1 MPIIAPDV
9 VYFNKTNQIEHNY
22 TNISADYNTKKLN
35 CKLNNSNSK
44 VKVFQ
49 KKWILYTADKK
60 REIETYSDSIDF
72 SLAQKFPTLTCET
85 ILFDGLLYK
94 KDLIKESFS
103 VFENWPNISP
113 GVNSYTISSISD
125 FSISNY
131 FKTKEVDQFFFCES
145 GSDNVEENNFC
156 SLIDKETG
164 GIESKNSD
172 YQKISNLLGNEKY
185 RIFNLTV
192 GLKKESNVVS
202 KIGIQFVLN
211 NIDIEKEKIKIPPYI
226 EFKNSIFDKSF
237 ICHSN
242 SFLYNPNN
250 KDFIWYKNDKII
262 PDFNLQVLPEKYIK
276 YGENYQCSNNN
287 GISKVFEIDNKYL
300 EIVGPNQIGF
310 EKNIKP
316 KIIQYS
322 TNLNIMSLKHEWVC
336 KESNN
341 IQCNILD
348 SGEPNTIQI
357 KIIPNDSFKKS
368 LLHEKIKIS
377 LNINNEIFEKEIV
390 IFNVFENQENFDNI
404 SDKLSISA
412 DRNEQIFECNIP
424 ESIQKSSFYNIYWFA
439 GNSEIKD
446 FRNKSTLNYNLNK
459 NYITCIVAG
468 KILNNSIIGAS
479 SYIVRDP
486 NKKNPSWLRDS
497 YVFNLN
503 NISKKFLFKD
513 NLDFHSNHIKCYLS
527 NKENYKLTENICY
540 ADKNN
545 NVFLKFNDTDI
556 NNIKNYIKDSQL
568 IDLFNIPKFPLVIR
582 VFENNKYTNL
592 YSNVKFFISNFKP
605 NILFSGILDLE
616 QGQKCFVITQD
627 PQKLFLST
635 QFILEKNKLN
645 KNIINFERKNSIK
658 NMNIIRLLEKKQIYY
673 YEYNFNFNQKE
684 DFCNIV
690 VTNGTTLSHG
700 KTIKINEKNLENTL
714 KSINNKY
721 KKIEINNISLNNYN
735 VNIKKNY
742 LDNLDKVNIFLHK
755 NNNINSFSPFQ
766 LKFHFINE
774 ETNLD
779 LFYSES
785 GYLENLTKYPI
796 IEKIKKKEAENKLNE
811 EKLDIFN
818 GYFLGS
824 KLSKKDNNEYICE
837 ASFIHIGKPQLL
849 KYHIFLNDQYILSK
863 NSYKNNINFELKNT
877 NNLDTVTCQI
887 EIENKIETSS
897 LTEKDDTGIL
907 SYCYAMDK
915 NNCILSFD
923 CPDIIN
929 LKYKDKELTDL
940 IEEKL
945 INNFKNTSNIKYAYI
960 TIWTESQKN
969 KISLIKKINE
979 IN

>member
-9 VYFNKTNQIEHNY
+9 VYFNNTNQIELNY
-22 TNISADYNTKKLN
+22 TNISADYNSKKLN

-44 VKVFQ
+44 VKIYQ

-72 SLAQKFPTLTCET
+72 SLAQKFPNITCET

-103 VFENWPNISP
+103 TFENWPNISP

-131 FKTKEVDQFFFCES
+131 FKTKEEDQFFFCES
-145 GSDNVEENNFC
+145 GTDNIEENNFC
-156 SLIDKETG
+156 SLIDRETG

-172 YQKISNLLGNEKY
+172 YQKILNLLGNEKY

-211 NIDIEKEKIKIPPYI
+211 NINNENEKIKIPPYI

-237 ICHSN
+237 FCHSN

-250 KDFIWYKNDKII
+250 KDFIWYKNEKII
-262 PDFNLQVLPEKYIK
+262 PDFNLQVLPEKYIE

-300 EIVGPNQIGF
+300 EILGPNQIGF

-316 KIIQYS
+316 KIVQFS
-322 TNLNIMSLKHEWVC
+322 TNLNIMSLKHEWIC

-341 IQCNILD
+341 IQCIILA
-348 SGEPNTIQI
+348 SEKPNTIQI
-357 KIIPNDSFKKS
+357 KIIPNDNFKKS

-377 LNINNEIFEKEIV
+377 LNINNENFDKEIV
-390 IFNVFENQENFDNI
+390 VFNLLENQENIENI
-404 SDKLSISA
+404 SDKLSVTT
-412 DRNEQIFECNIP
+412 DRNEQIFLCNIP
-424 ESIQKSSFYNIYWFA
+424 ESIQNSSFYNIYWFVD
-439 GNSEIKD
+439 NIEITD
-446 FRNKSTLNYNLNK
+446 FRDKSILNYNLNK

-468 KILNNSIIGAS
+468 KILNKSIIGAT

-486 NKKNPSWLRDS
+486 NKKNPSWLKDT

-503 NISKKFLFKD
+503 NISKKYLFKEK
-513 NLDFHSNHIKCYLS
+513 LDFYSGNIKCYLN

-540 ADKNN
+540 KDKKNN
-545 NVFLKFNDTDI
+545 VYLKFNDNDI
-556 NNIKNYIKDSQL
+556 LNIKNYIKDSQL

-592 YSNVKFFISNFKP
+592 YSNVKFFISNYKP
-605 NILFSGILDLE
+605 NILFSGILNLE
-616 QGQKCFVITQD
+616 QGQKCFVVAQD
-627 PQKLFLST
+627 PQNLFLSA
-635 QFILEKNKLN
+635 QFVLEKNKLS
-645 KNIINFERKNSIK
+645 KNIINFDRKNLNK
-658 NMNIIRLLEKKQIYY
+658 NLDIINLLEKKHIYY

-684 DFCNIV
+684 DYCNV
-690 VTNGTTLSHG
+690 VVANGTTLSNT
-700 KTIKINEKNLENTL
+700 KTLKINEKNLESIL

-721 KKIEINNISLNNYN
+721 KKIETNKISLNNYN
-735 VNIKKNY
+735 LNIKKNY
-742 LDNLDKVNIFLHK
+742 LDNIDKVNIFLHK
-755 NNNINSFSPFQ
+755 NNNINSFSPFL
-766 LKFHFINE
+766 LKFHFLNE

-779 LFYSES
+779 LFYNES
-785 GYLENLTKYPI
+785 GYIENLSKYPVL
-796 IEKIKKKEAENKLNE
+796 EKINNKEAEKKLNE
-811 EKLDIFN
+811 EKLDLFY
-818 GYFLGS
+818 GYFLGARI
-824 KLSKKDNNEYICE
+824 LKKENNEYICE
-837 ASFIHIGKPQLL
+837 SSLIDFGKPQLL
-849 KYHIFLNDQYILSK
+849 KYHIFLNDQRVFSK
-863 NSYKNNINFELKNT
+863 NSYKNNISFEINNVK
-877 NNLDTVTCQI
+877 NLDTITCQI
-887 EIENKIETSS
+887 EIENKIQSSS
-897 LTEKDDTGIL
+897 LTEKDDTKVL
-907 SYCYAMDK
+907 SYCYAMDSNK
-915 NNCILSFD
+915 SILSFE

-929 LKYKDKELTDL
+929 LKYKDKEINELV
-940 IEEKL
+940 EEKL
-945 INNFKNTSNIKYAYI
+945 INNFKNLNNIKFAYI

-969 KISLIKKINE
+969 KISLIKKIND
-979 IN
+979 